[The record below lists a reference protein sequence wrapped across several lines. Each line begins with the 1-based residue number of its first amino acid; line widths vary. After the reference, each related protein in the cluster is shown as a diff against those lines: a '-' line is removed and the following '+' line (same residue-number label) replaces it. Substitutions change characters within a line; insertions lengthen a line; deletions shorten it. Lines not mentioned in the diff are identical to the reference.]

1 MGKEVL
7 SVLLVREE
15 NTIKGGGDDFKTKKV
30 MKRTQILE
38 LLIETLLHKCNML
51 RIITRDDHVI
61 DIEKKKDATTRGVD
75 KKSRT
80 VVTRLEASIDDNRGE
95 ILKPS
100 PRSLLKTIK
109 RTLQPTID
117 TKFWIDTRRP

>member
-1 MGKEVL
+1 MGNEVL

-15 NTIKGGGDDFKTKKV
+15 NTIRGGGDDFKIKKV

-51 RIITRDDHVI
+51 RIVTHDDHVI
-61 DIEKKKDATTRGVD
+61 NKGATMRRGVD

-109 RTLQPTID
+109 GTPQPTID
-117 TKFWIDTRRP
+117 TKFWINT